1 MVTESDNSPV
11 DPPTHSVGGPSG
23 DPSGVDPEPVSDAL
37 SAAGLPAEVAALF
50 DALPNVM
57 FCVKGADD
65 RYVAVNDAFV
75 RRSGRADRRDVVG
88 ARAVDLFP
96 EALAERYEEQ
106 DRRVFD
112 GRPGQR
118 QPGPRDAE

>member
-11 DPPTHSVGGPSG
+11 DPPSG
-23 DPSGVDPEPVSDAL
+23 ADPDVVSDAL
-37 SAAGLPAEVAALF
+37 SAAGLPAEVTALF

-96 EALAERYEEQ
+96 EALA
-106 DRRVFD
+106 
-112 GRPGQR
+112 
-118 QPGPRDAE
+118 